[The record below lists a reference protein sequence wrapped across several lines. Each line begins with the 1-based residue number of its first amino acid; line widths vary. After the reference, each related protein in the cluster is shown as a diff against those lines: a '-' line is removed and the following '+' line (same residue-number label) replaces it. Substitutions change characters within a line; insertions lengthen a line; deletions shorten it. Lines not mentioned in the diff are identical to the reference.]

1 MNRKLTI
8 LFCSLTALALFLS
21 ACGGE
26 TQPTPDAAAI
36 STAAAQTVEARFT
49 EQAAAAPT
57 ATPLPP
63 AQPTEAAATPTLGF
77 PPTETTAPGLP
88 SPTSNGK
95 ACYAAAFVADV
106 TVPDGK
112 IIPPGT
118 KFTKTW
124 RVMNQGNCTW
134 DKTYSLELSQGDPLG
149 SVTKVP
155 LTQVVGPGQTVD
167 ISIDMVAPAKD
178 GMYSGYWRIATP
190 FGGSFGV
197 GSYDQALIVKIQVTT
212 KADRYF
218 GSVSVAY
225 DYTRKPAK
233 GCTKDGAYY
242 TFSATITVNGPG
254 DIDYRWDRVPFDG
267 KIEGGTLHFKEAGS
281 QTVYWTWHMTTDH
294 IQNIDRW
301 VAITTILSGQETTY
315 DRVMF
320 HYTCDN

>member
-1 MNRKLTI
+1 MKLKKQI
-8 LFCSLTALALFLS
+8 WFCSLTALAVLLS
-21 ACGGE
+21 ACGGQ

-49 EQAAAAPT
+49 QQAAQQVAPTETPPPPASAAT
-57 ATPLPP
+57 ATP
-63 AQPTEAAATPTLGF
+63 TIGF

-88 SPTSNGK
+88 TPTSNGK

-106 TVPDGK
+106 TIPDGK
-112 IIPPGT
+112 IIAPGT

-124 RVMNQGNCTW
+124 RIRNEGNCTW
-134 DKTYSLELSQGDPLG
+134 DKTYALQLAQGDALG
-149 SVTKVP
+149 APAKVP
-155 LTQVVGPGQTVD
+155 LTQIVGPGQTVD
-167 ISIDMVAPAKD
+167 LSVDMTAPAAD
-178 GMYSGYWRIATP
+178 GMYAGYWRIATP

-197 GSYDQALIVKIQVTT
+197 GSYDQAILVKIQVTA
-212 KADRYF
+212 KSDRYF

-233 GCTKDGAYY
+233 GCSQDGAYY

-254 DIDYRWDRVPFDG
+254 EIGYRWDRQPFDG
-267 KIEGGTLHFKEAGS
+267 KIEGGTLKFKEAGS

-301 VAITTILSGQETTY
+301 VAITTIVSSTEKQYERIL
-315 DRVMF
+315 F
-320 HYTCDN
+320 HYTCN